1 MRRFLPAL
9 LLLTAAIPVY
19 ALGYVVRAENWA
31 EGFRLV
37 LAATAFGLGTAIMLA
52 AYRLPDY
59 LATKPGRGR

>member
-1 MRRFLPAL
+1 MRQFLPAL
-9 LLLTAAIPVY
+9 FLLMAAIPVY
-19 ALGYVVRAENWA
+19 ALGYVVRAEDWA

-37 LAATAFGLGTAIMLA
+37 LAASAFGLGSSIMLA

>member
-37 LAATAFGLGTAIMLA
+37 LAASAFGLGSSIMLA